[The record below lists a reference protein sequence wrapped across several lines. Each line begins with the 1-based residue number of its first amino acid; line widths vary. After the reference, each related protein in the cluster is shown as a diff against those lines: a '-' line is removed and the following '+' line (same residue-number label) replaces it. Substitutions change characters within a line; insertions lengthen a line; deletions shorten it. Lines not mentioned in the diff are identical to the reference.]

1 MCQGNCYNNG
11 DCQSATCTE
20 KVAGTNGNCAL
31 SNTARGSDSQHASTT
46 ADQLA
51 ACTAASTAGGACEY
65 KAALMCYQRTG
76 RSPIPGCNGD
86 GIQSNDYCYDA
97 IRYPEFDAIGNP
109 VPDKSPNLLRSRSP
123 SSASPGAGTLTEC
136 EGQCDHDSE
145 CATGLKCFHRRGIMA
160 TIEVPGCG
168 DRSTVSGAAASVAA
182 AAAYPGT
189 SYCYNPITLTE
200 HTVFD
205 FEGNVCPAPCIFKV
219 TIEVLDQGI
228 PPADQAPG
236 CGSHCVAKTATSVI
250 DVEIVDVN
258 EPPALTVT
266 AQTSFL
272 LQQVRNDLFMISCA
286 CCLTNNPWRAY
297 IATLLTGEN
306 KVDMCC
312 LMQCELIHVNDE

>member
-1 MCQGNCYNNG
+1 MCQGNCVTAG

-20 KVAGTNGNCAL
+20 KDAGTNGNCAL
-31 SNTARGSDSQHASTT
+31 SNTVRGSDSQHASTT
-46 ADQLA
+46 ANQLA
-51 ACTAASTAGGACEY
+51 ACNAASTADGACEY

-76 RSPIPGCNGD
+76 DISVPGCNG
-86 GIQSNDYCYDA
+86 GGKFRENYCYDM
-97 IRYPEFDAIGNP
+97 IRYPEFNANGDP

-123 SSASPGAGTLTEC
+123 TSASPGAGTLTEC
-136 EGQCDHDSE
+136 EGQCDNDSE
-145 CATGLKCFHRRGIMA
+145 CATGLKCFHRRGAMA

-168 DRSTVSGAAASVAA
+168 DRSTTSGAAASLAA

-189 SYCYNPITLTE
+189 SYCYNPIALTE

-236 CGSHCVAKTATSVI
+236 CGSHCLAKTATAVI

-258 EPPALTVT
+258 EPPELTVT
-266 AQTSFL
+266 AQTSFR
-272 LQQVRNDLFMISCA
+272 LQQVRKISIRISCA
-286 CCLTNNPWRAY
+286 
-297 IATLLTGEN
+297 
-306 KVDMCC
+306 
-312 LMQCELIHVNDE
+312 